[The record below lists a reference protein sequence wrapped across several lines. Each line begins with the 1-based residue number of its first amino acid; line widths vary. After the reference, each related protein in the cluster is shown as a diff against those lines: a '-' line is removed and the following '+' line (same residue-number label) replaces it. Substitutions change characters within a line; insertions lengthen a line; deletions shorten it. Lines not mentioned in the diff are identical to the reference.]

1 MRVELGDRSYEIHI
15 GSNWLD
21 KLVSQLNFVH
31 KGSKLVIISDANVAR
46 LAGDRV
52 LELLRNAGFQ
62 VEMAVFPGG
71 EEHKNLATILSLS
84 ETMVETGLDRKS
96 TVIALGGGIVGDVA
110 GFAASIYMRGI
121 DYIQV
126 PTTLLAQVDS
136 SVGGKTGVNLPKGKN
151 LVGTFYQPS
160 LVFIDVDFGDSLP
173 AREYLTGL
181 AEVLKYGIIWD
192 LEFFAY
198 LEKNADKIARR
209 DKECLQHIVF
219 RCCQIKADI
228 VAQDEKENG
237 VRALLN
243 LGHTFGHAFEALT
256 DYRLYNHGEAVA
268 IGIVCAS
275 RLSNELG
282 ILTRQDLERI
292 HNLITQLG
300 LPVAYSS
307 LEKRDI
313 IQQMYKDKKTVGGK
327 LQLVLP
333 VGLGRSQVFSDISET
348 QIAQVLS

>member
-1 MRVELGDRSYEIHI
+1 MRVELGDHSYEIHI
-15 GSNWLD
+15 GSDWLD
-21 KLVSQLNFVH
+21 QMVPRLNIVPRT
-31 KGSKLVIISDANVAR
+31 SKLVVISDANVAR
-46 LAGDRV
+46 MAGDRV
-52 LELLRNAGFQ
+52 LELLRTAGFQ
-62 VEMAVFPGG
+62 VEIAVFPGG
-71 EEHKNLATILSLS
+71 EEHKNLTTIMSLS
-84 ETMVETGLDRKS
+84 EKMVEAGLDRKS

-136 SVGGKTGVNLPKGKN
+136 SVGGKTGVNLPQGKN

-160 LVFIDVDFGDSLP
+160 LVFIDVDFVDTLP
-173 AREYLTGL
+173 IREYLTGL

-192 LEFFAY
+192 KEFFAY
-198 LEKNADKIARR
+198 LEQNIDRIGLR
-209 DKECLQHIVF
+209 DKECLQHMVS

-228 VAQDEKENG
+228 VALDEKEHG

-256 DYRLYNHGEAVA
+256 NYRRYNHGEAVA

-275 RLSNELG
+275 RLSCELG
-282 ILTRQDLERI
+282 LLAREDMDRI
-292 HNLITQLG
+292 NSLIEKVG
-300 LPVAYSS
+300 LPVAYSN
-307 LEKRDI
+307 LGKRDI
-313 IQQMYKDKKTVGGK
+313 IQQMYKDKKTVGGR

-333 VGLGRSQVFSDISET
+333 TELGHSQIFGDIGDT
-348 QIAQVLS
+348 QIAKVLS